1 MMAAIASS
9 TMSVIGSIS
18 LPKRNLRGP
27 LAHAIV
33 AAVILLAP
41 ATQLR
46 AQVARDTLMPNRISD
61 EDVVSISNA
70 LHEVRLEPTEKDA
83 RYGPHVRNVMNF
95 WKAASDKPTGLLV
108 NIHGGGWIVGKKH
121 ETISKND
128 LAQGWSVA
136 SIDYP
141 LAEEGNFLPSMLHS
155 AARAIQFCRS
165 KAKEWNID
173 AAGIVVQ
180 GESAGSASSMW
191 LAFHDDLAHPDSQ
204 DPVERFSS
212 RVAGA
217 FGWIGQSTLDP
228 FVIKERIGIE
238 GARSE
243 MIWKT
248 VKAKGLEDLMEN
260 WNRYKELALECSPL
274 THISKDDPVVFLL
287 YNHDDNTPAKSTG
300 DGIHHPNFGK
310 LVKEKCDSLGIKCHL
325 HINDKLTAEISSS
338 EYLKGIL
345 NAD

>member
-1 MMAAIASS
+1 MTPVMKSHINSLSRAFFMLAIAANLSAGLV
-9 TMSVIGSIS
+9 SV
-18 LPKRNLRGP
+18 
-27 LAHAIV
+27 
-33 AAVILLAP
+33 
-41 ATQLR
+41 
-46 AQVARDTLMPNRISD
+46 
-61 EDVVSISNA
+61 SNA
-70 LHEVRLEPTEKDA
+70 QDAAKLAPTEKDA
-83 RYGPHVRNVMNF
+83 RYGPHERNVMNF
-95 WKAASDKPTGLLV
+95 WKAASDTPTGLLV
-108 NIHGGGWIVGKKH
+108 NIHGGGWVVGKKH
-121 ETISKND
+121 ATISKND

-141 LAEEGNFLPSMLHS
+141 LAEKGDFLPSMLHS

-173 AAGIVVQ
+173 PARIVVQ

-191 LAFHDDLAHPDSQ
+191 LAFHDDLANPKSE

-248 VKAKGLEDLMEN
+248 VKAKSLEDLMEN
-260 WNRYKELALECSPL
+260 WDKYKELSLECSPL
-274 THISKDDPVVFLL
+274 THISKDDPVIYLL
-287 YNHDDNTPAKSTG
+287 YGHDDTTPAKSTG
-300 DGIHHPNFGK
+300 DGIHHPNFGR
-310 LVKEKCDSLGIKCHL
+310 LVKEKCDSLGMKCYL
-325 HINDKLTAEISSS
+325 HINNILTAEITSSD
-338 EYLKGIL
+338 YLKGIL
-345 NAD
+345 NKN